1 MGKFNAI
8 VAGSNTKNYT
18 NTYLWDT
25 YYSHDDNY
33 HATVDNDK
41 NGDAYQQ
48 ESYQQGYYST
58 SHDYASYPY
67 NAVGTPYLVGFPG
80 ASYYEFD
87 LSGNWTPQNR
97 YQNVTIANPGRQTIS
112 FVSKES
118 GTGEKAVTI
127 GVSDTELVTGKN
139 TATAD
144 GYTYVPNYINK
155 KLETENTAFVLAGD
169 GGSYVKNAENAVVSA
184 FRPYIV
190 VAGSATTRG
199 TEPKENVERV
209 VFDNDSPQILLPKD
223 DRSKNLNDGTM
234 DIYAKRNKV
243 VVESNLRYVTD
254 VRIVNVA
261 GMTLSS
267 FSIEPG
273 ETIETRVES
282 AGVYIVYADNGKYVK
297 KVIVK

>member
-8 VAGSNTKNYT
+8 AAGSNTKNYT
-18 NTYLWDT
+18 NTYLWDN
-25 YYSHDDNY
+25 YYSKDSSKDMNE
-33 HATVDNDK
+33 DI
-41 NGDAYQQ
+41 
-48 ESYQQGYYST
+48 YQQGYYST
-58 SHDYASYPY
+58 SHSYTSYPY
-67 NAVGTPYLVGFPG
+67 NGVGVPYLVGFPG

-87 LSGNWTPQNR
+87 LSGQWTPQNR

-112 FVSKES
+112 FVSAT
-118 GTGEKAVTI
+118 GTAV
-127 GVSDTELVTGKN
+127 GKSDTELSTQKV
-139 TATAD
+139 TAD
-144 GYTYVPNYINK
+144 GYTYVPNYTNK
-155 KLETENTAFVLAGD
+155 KLETAETAFVLAGD
-169 GGSYVKNAENAVVSA
+169 GGSYVKNAANAIVSA

-190 VAGSATTRG
+190 EGSVNGTRG
-199 TEPKENVERV
+199 TEPKDKVERV

-243 VVESNLRYVTD
+243 VVESNLRYTTD

-261 GMTLSS
+261 GITQTS

-273 ETIETRVES
+273 ETIETRIETS
-282 AGVYIVYADNGKYVK
+282 GVYIVYADNGKYVK

>member
-1 MGKFNAI
+1 
-8 VAGSNTKNYT
+8 
-18 NTYLWDT
+18 
-25 YYSHDDNY
+25 
-33 HATVDNDK
+33 
-41 NGDAYQQ
+41 
-48 ESYQQGYYST
+48 
-58 SHDYASYPY
+58 
-67 NAVGTPYLVGFPG
+67 
-80 ASYYEFD
+80 
-87 LSGNWTPQNR
+87 
-97 YQNVTIANPGRQTIS
+97 
-112 FVSKES
+112 
-118 GTGEKAVTI
+118 
-127 GVSDTELVTGKN
+127 
-139 TATAD
+139 
-144 GYTYVPNYINK
+144 
-155 KLETENTAFVLAGD
+155 
-169 GGSYVKNAENAVVSA
+169 VKNAENAIVSA

-273 ETIETRVES
+273 ESIETRVETS
-282 AGVYIVYADNGKYVK
+282 GVYIVYADNGKYVK